1 MSTTIRH
8 VASSVDRAWGR
19 VLVATLGAYAVVL
32 GATTFDVAGM
42 LGVVGGL
49 LTIALAVAAERVPRA
64 LVIGG
69 LVLAVAPFA
78 ILTWWSVVT
87 PLLAL
92 VTLAI
97 GISMLKRRSR
107 PATTSQ

>member
-8 VASSVDRAWGR
+8 VASIVDRAWGR

-32 GATTFDVAGM
+32 GATTFDIAGV

-49 LTIALAVAAERVPRA
+49 LTIALAVGAERVPRA
-64 LVIGG
+64 FVIGG
-69 LVLAVAPFA
+69 LALAVAPFA

-92 VTLAI
+92 VTLVI
-97 GISMLKRRSR
+97 GITMLRRRSS
-107 PATTSQ
+107 PVTTSR